1 MTLIKTDKTR
11 RRFSRRAMLASIGAS
26 AAFLP
31 LVNAE
36 RAQAAGAAG
45 FPKRLLTVTWGHGVC
60 QSLFYP
66 TDGTAKSEILA
77 PMADYADKML
87 VVAGLDYKMMLEQ
100 MHQYDGHFTYPV
112 IYTGTYKNT
121 GGQNCTST
129 GPSIDQVV
137 SDEIAKTVSLPQPL
151 LVITVQGES
160 PSWRG
165 ADQRNTGEGD
175 PKRLFDKLFASA
187 AMPSAAV
194 TALRDRRKS
203 VLDFVS
209 GELTG
214 FKQRMGTDD
223 AAKIDAHFESIRQL
237 EAQLTATTSVACT
250 TPTVNTASK
259 IFQDQVAAML
269 DITAMAI
276 RCDITRSVSICWAD
290 DGGYRPITL
299 PWLNIN
305 SSFHDIAHQG
315 SMGYPVKSTAD
326 IWMWQQVA
334 RLTKGLA
341 DATEGASTA
350 LDNSVIVV
358 GNDMNE
364 GSGHYVGGMPFVLIG
379 SAGGFFKQGQTVKV
393 GKWGTNK
400 ATNYWQG
407 DSGVPHNQLLAT
419 LSNAMDIPVDS
430 FGQGYAGTLDS
441 LLKA

>member
-1 MTLIKTDKTR
+1 MTLIKTDKTQ
-11 RRFSRRAMLASIGAS
+11 RRFSRRALLASLGAS

-36 RAQAAGAAG
+36 RAQAAGAG
-45 FPKRLLTVTWGHGVC
+45 GSPKRLITMTWGHGVC
-60 QSLFYP
+60 QNLFYP
-66 TDGTAKSEILA
+66 LDGSTKSQTLM

-87 VVAGLDYKMMLEQ
+87 IVAGLDYKMMLEQ

-137 SDEIAKTVSLPQPL
+137 SDAIAKTVALPQPL
-151 LVITVQGES
+151 LVISVDGGS
-160 PSWRG
+160 ASWRG
-165 ADQRNTGEGD
+165 AAQNNTGEGD
-175 PKRLFDKLFASA
+175 PKRLFDKLFASV
-187 AMPSAAV
+187 AMPAADV

-214 FKQRMGTDD
+214 FKQRMGSED

-237 EAQLTATTSVACT
+237 ETQLTATTSVACT
-250 TPTVNTASK
+250 TPTVDTASK
-259 IFQDQVAAML
+259 IFQDKVAAML

-276 RCDITRSVSICWAD
+276 RCDITRTVSICWAD

-299 PWLNIN
+299 PWLDIN

-315 SMGYPVKSTAD
+315 AAGYAVKSKAD
-326 IWMWQQVA
+326 VWMWEQVA
-334 RLTKGLA
+334 RLTKGLN

-364 GSGHYVGGMPFVLIG
+364 GSNHYVGGMPFVLIG
-379 SAGGFFKQGQTVKV
+379 SCGGFFKQGQTVKL
-393 GKWGTNK
+393 GNWAKKTDK
-400 ATNYWQG
+400 YWEG

-419 LSNAMDIPVDS
+419 ISNAMDVPVDA
-430 FGQGYAGTLDS
+430 FGEGYAGTLDS
-441 LLKA
+441 FLKA